1 MDLDRIMRSKY
12 TSLACAL
19 VNAYFAIS
27 CAASGSWFLFIIC
40 GIFGAYCFRNFLEA
54 R

>member
-1 MDLDRIMRSKY
+1 MDLDKIMRSKY
-12 TSLACAL
+12 TSLGCAL

-27 CAASGSWFLFIIC
+27 SVMSGAWIWFVVCSLF
-40 GIFGAYCFRNFLEA
+40 GVYCFRNFLEA